1 MAPVNFTPKNIVTQ
15 GFKAQWGINTAVYTR
30 QTTDLD
36 TSVKADKVD
45 ASTWGTRFKNDLPGL
60 QEGTTKITGMHSG
73 VRGQPGD
80 TLPKLVGKTT
90 PVYAWNALETLNPLA
105 PIGFGP
111 VRVMEYSPKSKMKDA
126 VQFDTE
132 LSAAGA
138 MYSGFILVSPKSTST
153 MLVTG
158 MGLDDDSTSTTGA
171 TSFGGNVQAH
181 FYDVSGGTTPSVTVT
196 VQHSTDGT
204 TWTTLATLAAVTQAN
219 ITNPLIATQSVDI
232 PSTTTVNAHVRA
244 SWTTSGTPTSIQ
256 ALVMYDRGVDPDS

>member
-15 GFKAQWGINTAVYTR
+15 GFKAQWGIGTSVYTR

-60 QEGTTKITGMHSG
+60 QEGTTKITGMHSA

-90 PVYAWNALETLNPLA
+90 PVYAWNALESLNALA

-138 MYSGFILVSPKSTST
+138 MYSGFILVSPKSITQLAT
-153 MLVTG
+153 TG
-158 MGLDDDSTSTTGA
+158 TGLDDDSTSTTGA
-171 TSFGGNVQAH
+171 TSFGGNIQAH
-181 FYDVSGGTTPSVTVT
+181 FYDVSGGTAPSVTVV
-196 VQHSTDGT
+196 VQHSPDGT
-204 TWTTLATLAAVTQAN
+204 TWTTLASFVAVTD
-219 ITNPLIATQSVDI
+219 TTVLTPTVATQSVDI

-244 SWTTSGTPTSIQ
+244 QWTTTGTPTSVQ
-256 ALVMYDRGVDPDS
+256 ALIMYDRGVDPDS